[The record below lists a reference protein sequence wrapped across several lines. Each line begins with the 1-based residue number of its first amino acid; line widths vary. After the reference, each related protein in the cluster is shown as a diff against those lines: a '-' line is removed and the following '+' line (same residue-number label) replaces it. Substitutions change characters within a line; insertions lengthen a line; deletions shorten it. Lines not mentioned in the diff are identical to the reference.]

1 MSKTRKSC
9 MVTAESHAKMLE
21 HFKEAQSKAQEGAEY
36 PINPPNS
43 ELWVSDAILEKIERE
58 TQ

>member
-1 MSKTRKSC
+1 